1 VKILYA
7 LQGTGNGHVSRA
19 RDLVPRFAKHADV
32 DVLISGVASTID
44 LGFPVKYHK
53 YGLAMVY
60 NAKGGVSYWES
71 LWRNKLI
78 TFIKDV
84 WCLKVKE
91 YDLVVVDFEPVTSYA
106 CMLKGVKA
114 LQISHQAAYWS
125 DHSPRP
131 QRRVLHWEWVLK
143 YMSPAVYKIGF
154 HFQPYDRFLLPPII
168 RGEVRNLVP
177 RKGESILVY
186 LPSYAGDELAA
197 FFAQFP
203 GQKFEIFTAT
213 TTQDHAQNITL
224 HKPSVAPFLQMLSI
238 CKGVICGAGF
248 ETPAEAL
255 YLGKSLL
262 VIPIKGQYE
271 QACNAA
277 ALGLLGTPI
286 VPILSMEYAHII
298 QQFIALEEELSIRFP
313 DYADPLVQQ
322 IISNVENG
330 LDYDDISSLQVW

>member
-32 DVLISGVASTID
+32 DVLISGAASTID

-60 NAKGGVSYWES
+60 NAKGGVSYWKS
-71 LWRNKLI
+71 LWSNKLI
-78 TFIKDV
+78 TFFKDV
-84 WCLKVKE
+84 WYLKVKD
-91 YDLVVVDFEPVTSYA
+91 YDLVVVDFEPITSYA
-106 CMLKGVKA
+106 CKFKGVTA

-154 HFQPYDRFLLPPII
+154 HFQPYDRFVLPPII
-168 RGEVRNLVP
+168 RREVRNLVP
-177 RKGESILVY
+177 SKGESILVY

-203 GQKFEIFTAT
+203 GQKFEIFTT
-213 TTQDHAQNITL
+213 TTSQVHAQNITL
-224 HKPSVAPFLQMLSI
+224 QQPSVAQFLQAISK
-238 CKGVICGAGF
+238 CKAVICGAGF

-255 YLGKSLL
+255 HLGKPLL
-262 VIPIKGQYE
+262 VIPIEGQYE

-277 ALGLLGTPI
+277 ALALLGIPV
-286 VPILSMEYAHII
+286 VPILSMDYSHII
-298 QQFIALEEELSIRFP
+298 EQFITLEEGMSIRFP
-313 DYADPLVQQ
+313 DYADILVQQ
-322 IISNVENG
+322 IIRNVENG
-330 LDYDDISSLQVW
+330 FDYDDISSLQVW